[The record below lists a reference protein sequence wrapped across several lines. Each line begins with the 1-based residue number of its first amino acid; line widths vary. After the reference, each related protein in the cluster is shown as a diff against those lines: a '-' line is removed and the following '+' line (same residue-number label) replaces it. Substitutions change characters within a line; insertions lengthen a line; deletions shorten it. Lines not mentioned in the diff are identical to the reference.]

1 MPRTDV
7 AHPSTA
13 AIAGHPMHPALVP
26 LPIGAAALAFVS
38 DLAAARTGDAFW
50 ARSSRWLLR
59 ASLITGA
66 AAAPLG
72 SVDLLTIPAARRL
85 PSAWVHAAGNS
96 LVLLLTLLEVAR
108 RRGGVRATE
117 TAPDRTGFALAL
129 LGISGWLGGELS
141 YRHRIGVM
149 RAEATGEEAAE
160 AAAMGEG
167 RSSALSGPASPVAED
182 AGGGG
187 LGWVGGAVTPV
198 DRTVPAGVEE
208 GVMPSEERADRE
220 REAHVPRDGAT
231 PGSVVSADAGGP
243 GGLVAA
249 GIPETAGGAATIAG
263 GGAAPLGS
271 GDAPDGGIGAGAAL
285 DPGTADAIARELAR
299 REEPAEGRADVLDAD
314 GPWGAGRDR

>member
-7 AHPSTA
+7 AHPSTV
-13 AIAGHPMHPALVP
+13 AIAGHPIHPALVP
-26 LPIGAAALAFVS
+26 LPIGAAVLAFAS

-50 ARSSRWLLR
+50 ARCSRWLLR
-59 ASLITGA
+59 ASLVTGA

-108 RRGGVRATE
+108 RRGGVRAAE
-117 TAPDRTGFALAL
+117 AAPDRTGFALAL

-149 RAEATGEEAAE
+149 RAEATGQRATEATSAEEDRPGGPVGAAF
-160 AAAMGEG
+160 
-167 RSSALSGPASPVAED
+167 PVVED

-187 LGWVGGAVTPV
+187 LGWVGGAVPTA
-198 DRTVPAGVEE
+198 DRTGPAGVEE

-220 REAHVPRDGAT
+220 REARVPRDGAT

-243 GGLVAA
+243 GGQVAA
-249 GIPETAGGAATIAG
+249 GIPETAGVATTTSGLGAA
-263 GGAAPLGS
+263 LVDS
-271 GDAPDGGIGAGAAL
+271 GDAPVSDPDRGVAL
-285 DPGTADAIARELAR
+285 DPDTADAIARELAR
-299 REEPAEGRADVLDAD
+299 GEEPKEGRADVLDED
-314 GPWGAGRDR
+314 PRSERGRDR

>member
-13 AIAGHPMHPALVP
+13 AIAGHPLHPALVP

-50 ARSSRWLLR
+50 ARCSRWLLR

-96 LVLLLTLLEVAR
+96 LVLLLTLLEVVR

-117 TAPDRTGFALAL
+117 AAPDRTGFALAL

-149 RAEATGEEAAE
+149 RAEAAGESATEAAP
-160 AAAMGEG
+160 AGEG
-167 RSSALSGPASPVAED
+167 RSRGPVGAALPAVED

-187 LGWVGGAVTPV
+187 LGLVGGAAAAA
-198 DRTVPAGVEE
+198 DRTGPAGIEE

-220 REAHVPRDGAT
+220 REARVPRDGAT
-231 PGSVVSADAGGP
+231 PGSAVSADAGGP

-249 GIPETAGGAATIAG
+249 GMPDTAGAVTTTTADGAAWV
-263 GGAAPLGS
+263 GS
-271 GDAPDGGIGAGAAL
+271 GDAPGPDLDPGSAL

-299 REEPAEGRADVLDAD
+299 GEEPAEGRADVLDD
-314 GPWGAGRDR
+314 DRPWVAGRDR